1 MKPIISSPDLI
12 CKKVYIWNYTKL
24 YRVTSQQKQFAD
36 EYLID
41 LNGTK
46 AAIRAGYAEPYAR
59 QQASQLLDVEEI
71 ANYISEKQKIVSDK
85 LNWSY
90 EKLIISFGEIHTRC
104 MQGEP
109 VLDNE
114 GNPTGD
120 WKFEPNAAVKSLE
133 NIGKHLGFYSANNVL
148 TIKQEQPLFDEP
160 KNDQ

>member
-1 MKPIISSPDLI
+1 M
-12 CKKVYIWNYTKL
+12 N
-24 YRVTSQQKQFAD
+24 SQQKQFAD

-46 AAIRAGYAEPYAR
+46 AAIRAGYSEQSAR
-59 QQASQLLDVEEI
+59 SQASQLLDNEEI
-71 ANYISEKQKIVSDK
+71 AAYISEKQQAVSDK

-90 EKLIISFGEIHTRC
+90 ERLVKSFADIHSRC

-109 VLDNE
+109 VLDHE
-114 GNPTGD
+114 GNPTGE

-148 TIKQEQPLFDEP
+148 TVKQEQPLFGDD
-160 KNDQ
+160 K